1 VLSAFGGGWGDWK
14 IVSLLTLAVG
24 IQLAQIATAVV
35 CWRTVF
41 SSRGR
46 VSLPSFDALAVL
58 FRRALPFAAS
68 GIVAQLTDALVA
80 DARYL
85 DTVGLG
91 LFGAASRFGS
101 VADSPQASFGRAASA
116 VARARTRSVGVSD
129 RRLAA
134 GVRCGRRR
142 ILVRRAVLRLVDRRS
157 RRRHPHC
164 CGSAS
169 VIGAEQLGRK
179 VFLYASGG
187 EALVVRWSAVALL
200 VQVCLGALL
209 IRTLGSVGAA
219 VSVAA
224 GEAVIWW
231 PLRRATPRSATAIN
245 AEPALAGRVR
255 LVAGPVAAINAEL
268 AE

>member
-1 VLSAFGGGWGDWK
+1 M
-14 IVSLLTLAVG
+14 
-24 IQLAQIATAVV
+24 
-35 CWRTVF
+35 
-41 SSRGR
+41 
-46 VSLPSFDALAVL
+46 
-58 FRRALPFAAS
+58 
-68 GIVAQLTDALVA
+68 
-80 DARYL
+80 
-85 DTVGLG
+85 
-91 LFGAASRFGS
+91 
-101 VADSPQASFGRAASA
+101 
-116 VARARTRSVGVSD
+116 
-129 RRLAA
+129 
-134 GVRCGRRR
+134 
-142 ILVRRAVLRLVDRRS
+142 
-157 RRRHPHC
+157 
-164 CGSAS
+164 
-169 VIGAEQLGRK
+169 
-179 VFLYASGG
+179 FLYASGG